1 MGDITELLIELAT
14 AFRHGNTRTLPP
26 VTTAEILER
35 GVQEIRDSRRQEELA
50 MVRAVELQEELA
62 DLRTLAIGQGQDGS
76 LPSVGAGS
84 ESLAILLRCQRG
96 LQDCGRCPALKC
108 CDNRSPEAQYM
119 RDLAEA
125 AGENMVPLPE
135 PGTPA
140 AKLLAVVVVLRRENE
155 SLRHRLGRSA
165 SE

>member
-1 MGDITELLIELAT
+1 MGDITELLIELAA

-35 GVQEIRDSRRQEELA
+35 GVQEIRDSRRQEERA

-62 DLRTLAIGQGQDGS
+62 DLRTLALGQGQDGS
-76 LPSVGAGS
+76 LSSVGAGS

-96 LQDCGRCPALKC
+96 YQDCGRCPALRC
-108 CDNRSPEAQYM
+108 CDNRSPEAQSL

-125 AGENMVPLPE
+125 AGELLVPLPE
-135 PGTPA
+135 PGTPV
-140 AKLLAVVVVLRRENE
+140 AKLLAANVILRRENE
-155 SLRHRLGRSA
+155 NLRRRLERPTSD
-165 SE
+165 